1 MKPLKSLKAQK
12 LTLVKETLRTLTE
25 SDLQRVNGG
34 GGLRIGSAWC
44 STATAGGK
52 CQATTVV

>member
-1 MKPLKSLKAQK
+1 MKPLKSLKAKK

-34 GGLRIGSAWC
+34 GGRMGSSWC
-44 STATAGGK
+44 STAVGAGK
-52 CQATTVV
+52 CQGTTAV